1 MGVFCSFMGSD
12 IFLFQPSNDF
22 VEQPKFPHPVCV
34 FCGGR
39 RGKILPCVFPDWGLL
54 VWKYFS
60 VEFFPFR
67 RNASLLAKKSEGG
80 GVKRSPNCGLFG
92 RVSTVGA
99 TGAWSSAHGG
109 GFLRLQAAGLF
120 VEVPYFK
127 AKEKCLLSIEAS
139 RAGIF
144 HPESGQRS
152 TVMAWRGAQLFD
164 AGEAWDTGAWKR
176 EEHRQQFLAME
187 LQSSDR
193 RGAEISG
200 VSHRRNAVG

>member
-1 MGVFCSFMGSD
+1 MGYIGVITHLLNFSTDEILINPLFRVIRSMGVFCSFMGSD

-80 GVKRSPNCGLFG
+80 GVQTVVFSAGCRSC
-92 RVSTVGA
+92 
-99 TGAWSSAHGG
+99 TGTNLSRIDFHQNTSLTLRETFSGG
-109 GFLRLQAAGLF
+109 
-120 VEVPYFK
+120 
-127 AKEKCLLSIEAS
+127 
-139 RAGIF
+139 
-144 HPESGQRS
+144 
-152 TVMAWRGAQLFD
+152 
-164 AGEAWDTGAWKR
+164 
-176 EEHRQQFLAME
+176 
-187 LQSSDR
+187 
-193 RGAEISG
+193 
-200 VSHRRNAVG
+200 SHRL